1 MQRFSIAFCNP
12 LRCCRK
18 ITQRDSKSCVIIVT
32 VSRSFPPNKADARRL
47 RVGVLGLDR
56 AANNMPG
63 GTFETVREEFGFFGV
78 LIQKGGLM
86 DRALSL
92 ERAMG

>member
-1 MQRFSIAFCNP
+1 MQCFSIAFCNP

-18 ITQRDSKSCVIIVT
+18 ITQRDNKSCVIIVT

-47 RVGVLGLDR
+47 RVRVLVSIGQLTTCWG
-56 AANNMPG
+56 A
-63 GTFETVREEFGFFGV
+63 FETVREEFGFFGV